1 MDKYCIEC
9 RYQKW
14 TRNGIEWTDWFV
26 SLTDS
31 ASEDKNY
38 LLETISDYMKR
49 DKSVHS
55 KLKYE
60 YRISEYEE
68 PKEVH
73 AFQRMYSK
81 RSKKS
86 RGTIKNGSDI

>member
-1 MDKYCIEC
+1 
-9 RYQKW
+9 
-14 TRNGIEWTDWFV
+14 
-26 SLTDS
+26 
-31 ASEDKNY
+31 
-38 LLETISDYMKR
+38 MKR

-55 KLKYE
+55 KLKHE